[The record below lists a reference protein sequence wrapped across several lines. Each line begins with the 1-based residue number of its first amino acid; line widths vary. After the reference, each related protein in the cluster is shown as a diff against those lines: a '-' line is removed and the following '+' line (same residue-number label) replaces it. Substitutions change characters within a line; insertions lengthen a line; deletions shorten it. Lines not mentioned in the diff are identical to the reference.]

1 MLTLSIQQP
10 WAWAICHL
18 GKDVENRSWPTKFR
32 GQFLVH
38 AGKRVDSDGYDYL
51 YDHWRVE
58 APDEK
63 SIGCGGIVG
72 IAEIVDCVSKSS
84 SPWFFGPYGFVLRG
98 QRPLAFMPLK
108 GQLGFFETVYKG
120 ALQAEESS
128 ATFA

>member
-38 AGKRVDSDGYDYL
+38 AGKRVDRDGYDYL
-51 YDHWRVE
+51 YDQWRVE

-63 SIGCGGIVG
+63 IIGCGGIVG
-72 IAEIVDCVSKSS
+72 VAEIIDCVSVSS
-84 SPWFFGPYGFVLRG
+84 SPWFFGPYGFVLRE
-98 QRPLAFMPLK
+98 QRPLAFVPLR
-108 GQLGFFETVYKG
+108 GQLGFFDTVYNG
-120 ALQAEESS
+120 ALKAEESS
-128 ATFA
+128 ATIA